1 MQLCIFEDQYF
12 SNFFPLVY
20 FRPVYALRSG
30 PTKLREKIE
39 RLFPKTSIVY
49 HCRHALTDYLRE
61 VHHDRYVNEFSE
73 EPTWFVNGRVLAD
86 ANLHHLL
93 KGTPKRETVYSR
105 EGNIVAAFV
114 GVEFVRSMKQ
124 RVLTNVVSEEMFDGL
139 AGEEVDV
146 VLLRYPWELVQ
157 RNGEEIRNDFLHLAK
172 KMRGK
177 KILGKLLPG
186 THLLNK
192 PEILIGKGTVVKPGV
207 VLDAE
212 QGPIILGENV
222 TVLSN
227 AVIEGPVFIGNGS
240 NIKAGA
246 RIHGNSSIGE
256 MCKVGGEVEAST
268 IHSYS
273 NKQHD
278 GYLGH
283 SYLGSWI
290 NIGAD
295 TNNSDLKNNYD
306 TVHVYVNGTSVDSNL
321 QFIGLFMGDHSK
333 TGINVM
339 FDTGTVVGVSCNVYG
354 AGLPPKYLPS
364 FSWGNV
370 ASSFSAYRLEKSI
383 ETAQR
388 VMARRKVKW
397 SPAYERLFTK
407 VFEETVADRARAR
420 IF

>member
-20 FRPVYALRSG
+20 LRPVYALRCG
-30 PTKLREKIE
+30 ATKLREKIE
-39 RLFPKTSIVY
+39 RLFPRTSIVY
-49 HCRHALTDYLRE
+49 HCRPALTDYLRE
-61 VHHDRYVNEFSE
+61 VHHNKYVNEFTE
-73 EPTWFVNGRVLAD
+73 EPTLFINGRVLAD
-86 ANLHHLL
+86 TNFHQLL
-93 KGTPKRETVYSR
+93 KSTPKRDTVYLD
-105 EGNIVAAFV
+105 EGNVVAAFV
-114 GVEFVRSMKQ
+114 GAEFVRSMKEKISTD
-124 RVLTNVVSEEMFDGL
+124 VLSKNMFDGL
-139 AGEEVDV
+139 SDEQVEVT
-146 VLLRYPWELVQ
+146 LLTYPWELVH
-157 RNGEEIRNDFLHLAK
+157 RNGEEIRNDFLHFAK
-172 KMRGK
+172 RMKGK

-192 PEILIGKGTVVKPGV
+192 TEILIGKGTVVKPGV

-212 QGPIILGENV
+212 KGPIILGENV

-227 AVIEGPVFIGNGS
+227 AVIEGPVFIGEGS
-240 NIKAGA
+240 IIKAGA
-246 RIHGNSSIGE
+246 RIYGNSSIGE
-256 MCKVGGEVEAST
+256 VCKVGGEIEASI

-283 SYLGSWI
+283 SYLGSWV

-295 TNNSDLKNNYD
+295 TNNSDLKNNYG
-306 TVHVYVNGTSVDSNL
+306 TVRVYVNGSSVDSGL
-321 QFIGLFMGDHSK
+321 QFVGLFMADHSK

-370 ASSFSAYRLEKSI
+370 ASSFSAFRLEKSI

-388 VMARRKVKW
+388 MMARRDVKW
-397 SPAYERLFTK
+397 SPAYERLFCK
-407 VFEETVADRARAR
+407 VFEETVAERARAR